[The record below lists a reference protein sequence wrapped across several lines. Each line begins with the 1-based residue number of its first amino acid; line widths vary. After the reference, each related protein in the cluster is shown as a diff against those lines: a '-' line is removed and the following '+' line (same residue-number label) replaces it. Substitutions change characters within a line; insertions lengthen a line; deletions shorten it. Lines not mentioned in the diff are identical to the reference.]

1 MTTTSSTSNTD
12 YYQSLINSVNGT
24 KTSSS
29 SSSSSSS
36 GSSMTAVQDQFLK
49 LLTTQLQNQD
59 PLNPMDNAQ
68 ITSQIAQIS
77 TVTGIQSLNTTL
89 QTLLAASQDSQT
101 TQAAS
106 LVGQAVMVPGTSLQL
121 ASSTGS
127 DGTTTTAAIGAYV
140 LAGDADKVTVT
151 IKDSDGNTVRTL
163 TYGAQSSGLHDFT
176 WDGITDSGTTAAVGA
191 YKISVAAGNGSDSV
205 TTTPLT
211 LGSVR
216 SVISNGS
223 GFTLD
228 VGSLGTFSI
237 DDVKQIL

>member
-1 MTTTSSTSNTD
+1 MTTATSATSTDN

-24 KTSSS
+24 GGSSS
-29 SSSSSSS
+29 SSTNAMSA
-36 GSSMTAVQDQFLK
+36 TEDRFLK

-68 ITSQIAQIS
+68 LTSQIAQIS
-77 TVTGIQSLNTTL
+77 TVTGIQTLNTTL
-89 QTLLAASQDSQT
+89 QTLLAAAQDGQT

-106 LVGQAVMVPGTSLQL
+106 LVGQAVMVPGNSLALTSTTDSSGTTSTVGVGAYEL
-121 ASSTGS
+121 ASN
-127 DGTTTTAAIGAYV
+127 
-140 LAGDADKVTVT
+140 ADKVTVT
-151 IKDSDGNTVRTL
+151 IKDNDGQVVRTL
-163 TYGAQSSGLHDFT
+163 TYGAQASGLHDFS
-176 WDGITDSGTTAAVGA
+176 WDGTTDTGDTAAEGS
-191 YKISVAAGNGSDSV
+191 YTISVAASNGSDSV

-228 VGSLGTFSI
+228 VGALGTFAL

>member
-1 MTTTSSTSNTD
+1 MTTTSATSTDN

-24 KTSSS
+24 SSGSTSSASSS
-29 SSSSSSS
+29 SN
-36 GSSMTAVQDQFLK
+36 SMTSVQDQFLK

-77 TVTGIQSLNTTL
+77 TVTGIQTLNTTM
-89 QTLLAASQDSQT
+89 QALLSASQDNQT

-106 LVGQAVMVPGTSLQL
+106 LVGQAVMVPGNALTL
-121 ASSTGS
+121 ASTTSS
-127 DGTTTTAAIGAYV
+127 SGTATTAAVGAYT
-140 LAGDADKVTVT
+140 LAANADKVTVT
-151 IKDSDGNTVRTL
+151 IKDSGGNTVRTL
-163 TYGAQSSGLHDFT
+163 TYGSQSSGLHDFT
-176 WDGITDSGTTAAVGA
+176 WDGTTDTGATAANGSYTIA
-191 YKISVAAGNGSDSV
+191 VAASNGSDSV

-216 SVISNGS
+216 SVINNGS
-223 GFTLD
+223 GFTID
-228 VGSLGTFSI
+228 VGSLGTFTM